1 LWQEISKDYAGG
13 IIPANSGYK
22 MIDILKKSLI
32 RLGITTKGEAI
43 VYLVAGVVVIILFV
57 LTLKLLRRKKFKKVI
72 DVNLTDD
79 GQDGDKPAED
89 SYEPIIKRI
98 KQVKRKCRSIL
109 FTSTE
114 AEALPVTIP
123 VNVAVGLA
131 KSKKLCLLIDLD
143 LKRDAVAKAFGLDA
157 EQSSLR
163 AKAVQT
169 EIENLWVWPGH
180 YFSQSRQMNVAEI
193 VEKAE
198 DRFDFI
204 LINAPALVRGPDYRQ
219 IISAAQAAF
228 ICTKNTSEMK
238 KLAELIKPFDCTI
251 IGHIQIP

>member
-1 LWQEISKDYAGG
+1 MG
-13 IIPANSGYK
+13 N
-22 MIDILKKSLI
+22 ILKRILLK
-32 RLGITTKGEAI
+32 LGISQNQGVI
-43 VYLVAGVVVIILFV
+43 LCIVAGVIAIVVFV
-57 LTLKLLRRKKFKKVI
+57 LILTILKRRKFKKVI
-72 DVNLTDD
+72 NVTLTDD
-79 GQDGDKPAED
+79 KEGGDKPAEG
-89 SYEPIIKRI
+89 SYEPIVKRI
-98 KQVKRKCRSIL
+98 RQVKRKYRSIL

-123 VNVAVGLA
+123 VNVAMGLA

-180 YFSQSRQMNVAEI
+180 YFSQSKQMNVTEI

-219 IISAAQAAF
+219 IILAARAAF
-228 ICTKNTSEMK
+228 ICTKNASETK
-238 KLAELIKPFDCTI
+238 KLTELMKPLDCTI
-251 IGHIQIP
+251 IGHIQIS

>member
-1 LWQEISKDYAGG
+1 
-13 IIPANSGYK
+13 
-22 MIDILKKSLI
+22 MIDTLKKILI
-32 RLGITTKGEAI
+32 RLGINTKGEAI
-43 VYLVAGVVVIILFV
+43 MYLVAGVVVIILFV
-57 LTLKLLRRKKFKKVI
+57 LVLKLLRRKRFKKAI
-72 DVNLTDD
+72 NVNLTAGDQ
-79 GQDGDKPAED
+79 GGDKPAED

-114 AEALPVTIP
+114 TEALPVTIP
-123 VNVAVGLA
+123 VNVAIGLA

-157 EQSSLR
+157 EQSSLH

-169 EIENLWVWPGH
+169 EIENLWVWPSH
-180 YFSQSRQMNVAEI
+180 YFSQSRHMNVAEI

-198 DRFDFI
+198 RFDFI
-204 LINAPALVRGPDYRQ
+204 LINAPALTRSPDCRQ

-228 ICTKNTSEMK
+228 IYAKNASESDN
-238 KLAELIKPFDCTI
+238 LAKLIKSKDCTI
-251 IGHIQIP
+251 IGRIQTP

>member
-1 LWQEISKDYAGG
+1 MG
-13 IIPANSGYK
+13 N
-22 MIDILKKSLI
+22 ILKRILLK
-32 RLGITTKGEAI
+32 LGISQNQGVI
-43 VYLVAGVVVIILFV
+43 LCIVAGVIVIILFM
-57 LTLKLLRRKKFKKVI
+57 LTLIILRRRKFKKVI
-72 DVNLTDD
+72 NVNLTD
-79 GQDGDKPAED
+79 GGEGGDKPAEG
-89 SYEPIIKRI
+89 SYEPIVKRI
-98 KQVKRKCRSIL
+98 RQVKRKYRSIL

-123 VNVAVGLA
+123 VNVAMRLA

-180 YFSQSRQMNVAEI
+180 YFSQSRQMNVTGI

-198 DRFDFI
+198 DSFDFI
-204 LINAPALVRGPDYRQ
+204 LINAPSLVSSPDRKQ
-219 IISAAQAAF
+219 IILAARAAF

-238 KLAELIKPFDCTI
+238 KLAELIKPLDCTI
-251 IGHIQIP
+251 IGHIQIS

>member
-1 LWQEISKDYAGG
+1 MPREV
-13 IIPANSGYK
+13 P
-22 MIDILKKSLI
+22 MIDILKGILLK
-32 RLGITTKGEAI
+32 LGISQNQGVI
-43 VYLVAGVVVIILFV
+43 LCIVAGVIVIILFV
-57 LTLKLLRRKKFKKVI
+57 LTLIILRRRKFKKVI
-72 DVNLTDD
+72 NVNLTD
-79 GQDGDKPAED
+79 GGEGGDKPAEG
-89 SYEPIIKRI
+89 SYEPIVKRI
-98 KQVKRKCRSIL
+98 RQVKRKYRSIL

-123 VNVAVGLA
+123 VNVAMGLA

-157 EQSSLR
+157 EQSGLR

-180 YFSQSRQMNVAEI
+180 YFSQSKQMNVTEI

-228 ICTKNTSEMK
+228 ICAKNTSEPD
-238 KLAELIKPFDCTI
+238 KLTKLIKSLDCTI
-251 IGHIQIP
+251 IGRIQTP

>member
-1 LWQEISKDYAGG
+1 
-13 IIPANSGYK
+13 
-22 MIDILKKSLI
+22 MVDILKKSLI
-32 RLGITTKGEAI
+32 RLGISTKGEAI
-43 VYLVAGVVVIILFV
+43 MYFVAGVIVIILFV
-57 LTLKLLRRKKFKKVI
+57 LTLIILRRRKFKKVI
-72 DVNLTDD
+72 NVNLTD
-79 GQDGDKPAED
+79 GGEGGDKRPED
-89 SYEPIIKRI
+89 NYEPIIKRI
-98 KQVKRKCRSIL
+98 KQVKKKYKSVL

-123 VNVAVGLA
+123 VNVAMGLA
-131 KSKKLCLLIDLD
+131 KSKKRCLLIDLD

-180 YFSQSRQMNVAEI
+180 SFSQSKQMNVTEI

-198 DRFDFI
+198 GRFDFI

-219 IISAAQAAF
+219 IISAAQVAF
-228 ICTKNTSEMK
+228 ICAKNTSEPD
-238 KLAELIKPFDCTI
+238 KLTKLIKSLDCTI
-251 IGHIQIP
+251 IGHIQIS